1 MKNYVLPESSER
13 PTRRLSKSC
22 RQCPREEKGPG
33 AQESDPGVDLDLQ
46 VPTASDYVTKMK
58 VKSNWV

>member
-1 MKNYVLPESSER
+1 MR
-13 PTRRLSKSC
+13 
-22 RQCPREEKGPG
+22 KGPWSSSDLG
-33 AQESDPGVDLDLQ
+33 ADLDLQ